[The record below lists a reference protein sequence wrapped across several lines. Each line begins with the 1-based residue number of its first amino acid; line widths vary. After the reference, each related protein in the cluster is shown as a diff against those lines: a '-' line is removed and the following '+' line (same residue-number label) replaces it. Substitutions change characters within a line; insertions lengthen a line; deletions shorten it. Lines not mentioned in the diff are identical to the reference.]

1 MVDFPNKIITLIL
14 SFIMLVVAPLVWMF
28 ARDDM
33 VSQRTALNEM
43 TMFLDKTTDKG
54 FIEAQDID
62 DLYLG
67 LNATGGT
74 YDVKVRR
81 YMPTPIPVGSG
92 QSRLLYKNV
101 DYYDKVDKKAI
112 KLNKGDIVKLSV
124 EEVGYSSARRL
135 IWSILRFDT
144 GKQETTLSASV
155 R

>member
-1 MVDFPNKIITLIL
+1 MLDFPNKVVTLIL
-14 SFIMLVVAPLVWMF
+14 VFLMLVVAPLIWMF
-28 ARDDM
+28 SRDDM
-33 VSQRTALNEM
+33 VSQRLALNEM
-43 TMFLDKTTDKG
+43 TQFLDKTTDKG
-54 FIEAQDID
+54 YIEAQDID

-81 YMPTPIPVGSG
+81 YMPTPIPAGSG

-101 DYYDKVDKKAI
+101 DYYDKVNKKAI
-112 KLNKGDIVKLSV
+112 KLNKGDIVKLTV

-135 IWSILRFDT
+135 LWTVLRFDS
-144 GKQETTLSASV
+144 GKQKTTLSASV